1 MKSISSSAAA
11 ELRSMASR
19 LLDMAEAL
27 DRKEP
32 RHPDDNV
39 SSIQAFRRSAQKSTG
54 LKSVGRHEDM
64 TSGFAEAIYRDRQRR
79 FKYLPSVPFAEP
91 AWDLLLDLYFRT
103 CRNERVSISDACV
116 ASGVPA
122 ATALRWIDLLVA
134 CDLMVREADAA
145 DRRRIWLKP
154 TDKCMSQLQ
163 GYFSNMIFLQS
174 AEQALAS

>member
-1 MKSISSSAAA
+1 
-11 ELRSMASR
+11 MASR

-27 DRKEP
+27 DKNESRNL
-32 RHPDDNV
+32 DDNV
-39 SSIQAFRRSAQKSTG
+39 SSLEVFRQSAQNTKC
-54 LKSVGRHEDM
+54 RHEDM

-103 CRNERVSISDACV
+103 CRKERVSISDACV

-122 ATALRWIDLLVA
+122 ATALRWIDVLVA
-134 CDLMVREADAA
+134 CDLVVREADAA

-154 TDKCMSQLQ
+154 TDKCMSQLK
-163 GYFSNMIFLQS
+163 GYFSNMAILQS
-174 AEQALAS
+174 AEQLLAS